1 MWREKKVFLMKNSH
15 QSILDAKKLGRTNWN
30 CNLYLAK
37 YFSLRIPGYKKTL
50 LSKQNFYSSG
60 ILALAKKVSYISI
73 FCLHLLSKEFFVVPI
88 SLFEIGIYVLYWIT
102 VFKGKNLGFFG
113 AISSEN
119 SLTYFFPLFSGFVLR
134 ISLSQY
140 CKEGGT
146 HWSHLT
152 KRTEMYGTAS
162 PHTSTS

>member
-1 MWREKKVFLMKNSH
+1 MWREKKSFSWKTVINLFWM
-15 QSILDAKKLGRTNWN
+15 QKKLGRTNWN

-37 YFSLRIPGYKKTL
+37 YFSQRIPGYKKTL

-60 ILALAKKVSYISI
+60 ILAKKLSYKSI

>member
-15 QSILDAKKLGRTNWN
+15 QSILDAKKFGRTNWN

-37 YFSLRIPGYKKTL
+37 YFSLRIPGYKKNPAIKTKFL
-50 LSKQNFYSSG
+50 FKWHPSP
-60 ILALAKKVSYISI
+60 KKVSYISI